1 MDKIWFTYKSR
12 IRTQQ
17 RLQSNDFHSQL
28 LMVWY
33 ALLSTF
39 VAVLALKD
47 QKVLGS
53 DTDTISA
60 LISIGLLAI
69 SLIVTNRDFRGRAI
83 EMRRNYLDLQHL
95 YRKTTATPPL
105 LSTKDI
111 DDQYQKLLDSVEN
124 HSEIDDKYFRVFQP
138 GLTSR
143 QPTKFVKVEV
153 YAYILVR
160 TSGLT
165 FLYVAP
171 LFCLALKVFRL

>member
-1 MDKIWFTYKSR
+1 M
-12 IRTQQ
+12 
-17 RLQSNDFHSQL
+17 
-28 LMVWY
+28 
-33 ALLSTF
+33 
-39 VAVLALKD
+39 AVLALKD